1 MGLSVSPRI
10 TLENQCLLV
19 WVVSDPMDRFSDR
32 GLSAGS
38 FIWTMMAEYKSEGLN
53 EMDGAQTQG

>member
-32 GLSAGS
+32 GLSVGS
-38 FIWTMMAEYKSEGLN
+38 FIWTMMAEYKSEGL
-53 EMDGAQTQG
+53 